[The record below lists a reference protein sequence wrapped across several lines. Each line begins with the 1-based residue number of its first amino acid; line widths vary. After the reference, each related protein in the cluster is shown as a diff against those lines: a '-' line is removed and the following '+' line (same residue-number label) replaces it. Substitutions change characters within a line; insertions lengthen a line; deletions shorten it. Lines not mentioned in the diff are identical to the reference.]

1 MSYSS
6 ILALLKTQ
14 LEAVTGIGKV
24 HDYFR
29 YSESLQK
36 EAHDLFISGGIFH
49 TWMITRV
56 SFDPEAQTSFL
67 VERAHAFD
75 FWGFYQV
82 NDSEA
87 SEKTFQALCDTI
99 CDKFDDDGN
108 VVLSDSVDQPAR
120 AQLLNFDIEVK
131 FMGVLCHRAQIR
143 ITAYEEFDGGA

>member
-1 MSYSS
+1 LSYST

-14 LEAVTGIGKV
+14 LEAVTGIGRV

-29 YSESLQK
+29 YSTSLQK
-36 EAHDLFISGGIFH
+36 LAHDLFISDGIFH

-56 SFDPEAQTSFL
+56 SFEPEAQTSFL

-75 FWGFYQV
+75 FWGYYQMS
-82 NDSEA
+82 DSEA

-99 CDKFDDDGN
+99 CNKFDDDTN
-108 VVLSDSVDQPAR
+108 VVLSGSVDQPAP
-120 AQLLNFDIEVK
+120 AQLLNFDIGVE